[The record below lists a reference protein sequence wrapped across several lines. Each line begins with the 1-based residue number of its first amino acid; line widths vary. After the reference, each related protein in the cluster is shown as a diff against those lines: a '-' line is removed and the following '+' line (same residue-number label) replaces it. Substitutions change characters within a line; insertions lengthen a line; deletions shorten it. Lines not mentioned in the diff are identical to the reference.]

1 MSEEYRKEASRISD
15 YYFAIYGNHPEVLA
29 SLLTED
35 SKKNIHKTF
44 WDGFNSIVESTS
56 ALTNLIDNGLN
67 ILDYYDK
74 ETLKDL
80 ILDLRAWHATTSEA
94 IAKKIE
100 KEINKS

>member
-15 YYFAIYGNHPEVLA
+15 YYFAIYGKHPEVLA
-29 SLLTED
+29 SLLTEE

-44 WDGFNSIVESTS
+44 WDGFNSIVESAS
-56 ALTNLIDNGLN
+56 AVSKIIDKGLS

-74 ETLKDL
+74 ETLNEL
-80 ILDLRAWHATTSEA
+80 ILDLRAWKATTSEE

-100 KEINKS
+100 KEMNK